1 MMAADTSALISV
13 LTEESDAETFIE
25 AMERDGNVLVS
36 AATAVEL
43 LIVALG
49 KGEEVHRRAIA
60 MLQSSDIEVVPL
72 DDEQMWAAGEANRR
86 YGKGR
91 HPAALNFGDTF
102 AYALASVR
110 GLPLLFKGNDF
121 ARTDVVPAV

>member
-1 MMAADTSALISV
+1 MIATDTSALIAI
-13 LTEESDAETFIE
+13 LTREAGYEIFADAISN
-25 AMERDGNVLVS
+25 DGPALVS
-36 AATAVEL
+36 AATAVEF

-49 KGEEVHRRAIA
+49 KGTDAYQAAIA
-60 MLQSSDIEVVPL
+60 MLQDDDIRVVPL
-72 DDEQMWAAGEANRR
+72 DYEQALAAGEANRR

-121 ARTDVVPAV
+121 TRTDATPAV

>member
-1 MMAADTSALISV
+1 MAADTSALIAV
-13 LTEESDAETFIE
+13 LTEESDAETFSEAIE
-25 AMERDGNVLVS
+25 QDGNVLVS
-36 AATAVEL
+36 AATAVEF

-49 KGEEVHRRAIA
+49 KGEDVHRRAIA

-110 GLPLLFKGNDF
+110 NLPLLFKGNDF
-121 ARTDVVPAV
+121 ARTDVTPAV